1 MRFTINYTSIVQL
14 LALTLV
20 LLQQQNSVIA
30 QPLQNCSCTP
40 LIYRWTLDFS
50 KTCGTDEDINVD
62 IGPGKGILSAEC
74 NIRVENPAF
83 AMTED
88 SLVPVKVLGYQLI
101 ELGQSFER
109 IKVYAE
115 SFGSSSPLLDG
126 AEIEFTS
133 ETAAV
138 VDEVSGG
145 FVIFVTAENASGET
159 IELQWIMLFSNLCE
173 KDVFKPGD
181 SVGWIVF
188 VSDHDI

>member
-1 MRFTINYTSIVQL
+1 MRSTINYTSIVQL

-20 LLQQQNSVIA
+20 LLQHQNSVIA

-62 IGPGKGILSAEC
+62 IGPGKGITSAEC

-101 ELGQSFER
+101 ELGESFER
-109 IKVYAE
+109 IKVDAE

-126 AEIEFTS
+126 AKIEFTS

-138 VDEVSGG
+138 VDEVSEG
-145 FVIFVTAENASGET
+145 FVVFVTAENALGET
-159 IELQWIMLFSNLCE
+159 IDLQWIVTFSNLCE

-181 SVGWIVF
+181 SVGWMVF

>member
-62 IGPGKGILSAEC
+62 IGPGKGITSAEC

-101 ELGQSFER
+101 ELGKSFER
-109 IKVYAE
+109 IKVDAE

-159 IELQWIMLFSNLCE
+159 IELQWIMSFSNLCE

>member
-62 IGPGKGILSAEC
+62 IGPGKGITSAEC

-109 IKVYAE
+109 IKKDAE

-126 AEIEFTS
+126 AEIEFAS

-138 VDEVSGG
+138 VDEVSEG
-145 FVIFVTAENASGET
+145 FVVFVTAENALGET
-159 IELQWIMLFSNLCE
+159 IDLQWIVTFSNLCE
-173 KDVFKPGD
+173 KDVFKLGD
-181 SVGWIVF
+181 SVGWMVF